1 MNGVIQLRYIP
12 LEKSNLT
19 LMLASEKEVIDK
31 TINLIGNWTEEQ
43 IVDYTKNDMP
53 VKVTKEG
60 DDINYELAFYREA
73 PYTVRNYSV

>member
-1 MNGVIQLRYIP
+1 VIQLRYIP